1 MLFEGSNPI
10 WIGGPSPFP
19 GMRVIS
25 DSNCLQDTNVRAFPV
40 SRHRSARVHK
50 KLIKRFGGE
59 YRKEPAMFR
68 AGNVI
73 IAHPA
78 LYNEV
83 KRTIT

>member
-1 MLFEGSNPI
+1 MFA
-10 WIGGPSPFP
+10 

-25 DSNCLQDTNVRAFPV
+25 DSKCLQDTDERMFPI
-40 SRHRSARVHK
+40 SRHRSARIHK

-83 KRTIT
+83 KRQISPGGNHGIKGAITS